1 MSGNFSQIYTFG
13 VNGTVEGA
21 ISFVSGQV
29 NDPNFNIPEMVT
41 ALAETVSD
49 ICQGFF
55 ISAQNTWNS
64 TGINTTSSIL
74 HCDIPTFSSGRELS
88 PINDTWA
95 LSLRE
100 TASNCS
106 QYFAAGFSDF
116 YAFTCQE
123 LKKQSEKT
131 DLNIATPIIFGTLIG
146 LAFVIYGG
154 IKISEYCNKKHL
166 KSRCAQCFN
175 GPSTASAPL
184 INPAQ
189 KKYTHPPMGYYGSSY
204 IGSYAGYHP

>member
-1 MSGNFSQIYTFG
+1 MSGNFSQIYTYG

-29 NDPNFNIPEMVT
+29 NDPNFNIPEMIT
-41 ALAETVSD
+41 MLGETVSA

-55 ISAQNTWNS
+55 ISAQNSFNS
-64 TGINTTSSIL
+64 TSANTTSSIL
-74 HCDIPTFSSGRELS
+74 NCDIPTFSVGKDLA
-88 PINDTWA
+88 PINDTWT
-95 LSLRE
+95 LSLSQ

-131 DLNIATPIIFGTLIG
+131 DLNIAIPIIFGSLIG
-146 LAFVIYGG
+146 LGILLYTASKIAQCYG
-154 IKISEYCNKKHL
+154 KTHPE
-166 KSRCAQCFN
+166 SRCAKFFH
-175 GPSTASAPL
+175 GSDDHTARAPL
-184 INPAQ
+184 LN
-189 KKYTHPPMGYYGSSY
+189 KKDQWPHPPMGYYG
-204 IGSYAGYHP
+204 AGYTGTYPKI